1 MSAQPMTIAGLG
13 MISCLGSGA
22 EINAAAMRCDY
33 DGFQET
39 AFHQPYSAE
48 PQLGASVAL
57 EGDEQYLRG
66 IARLARMSQIAIQQ
80 AIAELPTDDQGLQVV
95 FCLQNADRP
104 GVLATDQ
111 AASELYQQVCDG
123 LSLGPFDRQSCFFH
137 QQRFGFISA
146 LRKAHATL
154 YERQLPYVLVLGVD
168 SLLNSAAL
176 SYYGGG
182 LYGEG
187 RRLLGDD
194 HPNGFIP
201 GEAAV
206 AVLLSTPEQTSSNI
220 MITGIGA
227 GEEIATF
234 DNADEPLQGDGMAQA
249 IRHACQDAGIQV
261 HDTQYRVSSVSGE
274 AYFFKEAALSIT
286 RALKQKVPEH
296 QLLHPADSIGEVGAA
311 VGGAMLV
318 MDYYALRKGYAPGN
332 RGLHMIS
339 NDNTRRGAY
348 IIEKQEPTH
357 GE

>member
-13 MISCLGSGA
+13 MVSCLGSGA
-22 EINAAAMRCDY
+22 EANAAAMRCGY

-80 AIAELPTDDQGLQVV
+80 AIEPLPSDYENLQLI
-95 FCLQNADRP
+95 FCLPDKDHP
-104 GVLATDQ
+104 GVMADEQ
-111 AASELYQQVCDG
+111 APNNLYQQTCAG
-123 LSLGPFDRQSCFFH
+123 LSLNAFSSRSCFFH
-137 QQRFGFISA
+137 NQRYGFINA
-146 LRKAHATL
+146 LQQARKTL
-154 YERQLPYVLVLGVD
+154 YERQQPYALIIGVD

-187 RRLLGDD
+187 RRLLGEE
-194 HPNGFIP
+194 HSNGFIP

-206 AVLLSTPEQTSSNI
+206 AVLLSTPEHASSAI
-220 MITGIGA
+220 RISGIGM
-227 GEEIATF
+227 GEETATL
-234 DNADEPLQGDGMAQA
+234 DNADEPLQGKGMAHA
-249 IRHACQDAGIQV
+249 IRNACQEAGIEV
-261 HDTQYRVSSVSGE
+261 HDTHYRVSSVSGE
-274 AYFFKEAALSIT
+274 EYFFKEAALSIT

-311 VGGAMLV
+311 IGGAMVV
-318 MDYYALRKGYAPGN
+318 MDYYALLKGYAPGR
-332 RGLHMIS
+332 RGLHLIS
-339 NDNTRRGAY
+339 NDNSHRGAFVM
-348 IIEKQEPTH
+348 EKRGQAH
-357 GE
+357 GQ